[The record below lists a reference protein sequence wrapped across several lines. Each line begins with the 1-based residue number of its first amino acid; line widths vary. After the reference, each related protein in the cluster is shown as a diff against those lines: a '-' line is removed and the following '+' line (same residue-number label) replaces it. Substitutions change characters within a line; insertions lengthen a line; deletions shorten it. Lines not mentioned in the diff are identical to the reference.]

1 MSRINALWLLL
12 AAVLSISCGNNATRK
27 EAAAQPFQPTGVT
40 QNLPQ
45 RPMGTKQWHNID
57 NIGPVS
63 NPGANQPVHVSSS
76 QDFVVSGW
84 AIDEPN
90 SALASN
96 VDVVIDGVPYVAHY
110 GFSRTDVADHFK
122 QPAYEKSGFQFSI
135 LAGQLTKGTHK
146 VCIRAVAS
154 DGKSYV
160 ASPEIT
166 LIVG

>member
-12 AAVLSISCGNNATRK
+12 AAVLSISCGDNAPRK
-27 EAAAQPFQPTGVT
+27 EAAAQPSLPTGVT

-63 NPGANQPVHVSSS
+63 NPGAGQPVQLSPS
-76 QDFVVSGW
+76 QDLVVGGW

-90 SALASN
+90 KALASN
-96 VDVVIDGVPYVAHY
+96 VDVVIDGVPYAAHY
-110 GFSRTDVADHFK
+110 GSPRKDVADHFK
-122 QPAYEKSGFQFSI
+122 EPAYEKSGFQFSI
-135 LAGQLTKGTHK
+135 MAGQLTKGTHK
-146 VCIRAVAS
+146 VFIRAVAS

>member
-12 AAVLSISCGNNATRK
+12 AASLLSVSCGNNAPRK
-27 EAAAQPFQPTGVT
+27 EAAAEPLQPTGVT

-45 RPMGTKQWHNID
+45 SPIGTKYHID

-63 NPGANQPVHVSSS
+63 NPGAGQPVHVSSS
-76 QDFVVSGW
+76 QDLLVSGW

-90 SALASN
+90 KALASN
-96 VDVVIDGVPYVAHY
+96 VDVVIDGISYAARY
-110 GFSRTDVADHFK
+110 GVQRQDVAAFFK
-122 QPAYEKSGFQFSI
+122 EPAYEKSGFQFSI
-135 LAGQLTKGTHK
+135 LAGQLTKGSHK
-146 VCIRAVAS
+146 CFIRVVAS

-166 LIVG
+166 LVVE